1 MPELYPEDQKKVDEF
16 LKSDVNSIPR
26 EPFKPWLLLL
36 IIFIVLGLL
45 TLVSFLVA
53 DSHGVI

>member
-16 LKSDVNSIPR
+16 LHADVNAVPR
-26 EPFKPWLLLL
+26 SEFRPWLLLL
-36 IIFIVLGLL
+36 IIFSVLGLL